1 MICEKNINIVPKKS
15 TATYN
20 QIVIFPKNA
29 LYNKYCICS
38 KLIKCILLLLLLV
51 SDNYFLHHLL
61 LLATNALAYKGCV
74 AQSQNLSNMS
84 IT

>member
-1 MICEKNINIVPKKS
+1 MIYEKNISIVPKKS

-20 QIVIFPKNA
+20 QIVLFLKNA

-38 KLIKCILLLLLLV
+38 KLIKCILV
-51 SDNYFLHHLL
+51 SDNYFFHHLL

-74 AQSQNLSNMS
+74 AQPQNLSNMS